1 MNFNLLEDIVSIIGK
16 TTQTIGN
23 DSIAVLY
30 ASVSVCTTVI
40 NLIDKNYVADKG
52 GGGVINCTPK
62 GGSVLNAVFHEY
74 VCPLFPYTETIL
86 TWNSNI

>member
-1 MNFNLLEDIVSIIGK
+1 MNFNLLEYIVSIMAK

-52 GGGVINCTPK
+52 WGGG
-62 GGSVLNAVFHEY
+62 G
-74 VCPLFPYTETIL
+74 
-86 TWNSNI
+86 

>member
-1 MNFNLLEDIVSIIGK
+1 MAK

-52 GGGVINCTPK
+52 GGGGNKLHP
-62 GGSVLNAVFHEY
+62 
-74 VCPLFPYTETIL
+74 
-86 TWNSNI
+86 